1 MSLSS
6 AVSSFG
12 TLLKIGDGATPTEAF
27 TTIAEVRDISG
38 PGFTLDTEEVT
49 NHSTT
54 GGYKEYIATLKDGGE
69 VTFDLNF
76 FQHATHDDLWDDF
89 EARTRRNFQIVFPI
103 TSGDDTL
110 TFAAFVTNIG
120 HEAPVQGV
128 LTRSVTLRVTGAGTW
143 SGA

>member
-12 TLLKIGDGATPTEAF
+12 TFLQIGNGATPTESF

-38 PGFTLDTEEVT
+38 PNYSLDTEEVT
-49 NHSTT
+49 NHSTV
-54 GGYKEYIATLKDGGE
+54 GGYKEYIPTLKDGGE

-76 FQHATHDDLWDDF
+76 FQHTTHDGLFDDY
-89 EARTRRNFQIVFPI
+89 EARTRRNFRIVFPVP
-103 TSGDDTL
+103 SGDDTF
-110 TFAAFVTNIG
+110 TFAAFITNIG

-128 LTRSVTLRVTGAGTW
+128 LTRSVTLKVTGAGTW
-143 SGA
+143 ST